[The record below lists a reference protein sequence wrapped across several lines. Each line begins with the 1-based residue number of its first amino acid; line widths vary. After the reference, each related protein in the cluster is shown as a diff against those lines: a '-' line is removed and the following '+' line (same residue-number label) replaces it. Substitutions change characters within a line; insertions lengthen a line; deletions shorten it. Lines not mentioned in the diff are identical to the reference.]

1 MLAEEIKKR
10 MFAAMKAKRTVEKE
24 ILRVALGEIQTEEA
38 RGDAGPEVA
47 ERVVK
52 KLVKSNRE
60 TLENTADAAAR
71 ATLEE
76 ELEILESLLPKAL
89 GVDAI
94 VVLLEP
100 VAAAIREAKADG
112 PATGIAMKHLRAAG
126 AAVEGRDVTLAVRRL
141 REPGS

>member
-76 ELEILESLLPKAL
+76 ELEILESLLPKSL

-94 VVLLEP
+94 VALLEP

-141 REPGS
+141 RERES